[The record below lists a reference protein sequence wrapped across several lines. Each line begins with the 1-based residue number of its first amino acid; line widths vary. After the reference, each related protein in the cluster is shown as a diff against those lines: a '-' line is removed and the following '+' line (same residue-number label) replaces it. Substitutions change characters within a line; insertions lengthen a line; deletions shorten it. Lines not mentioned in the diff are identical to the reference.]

1 MPIRSA
7 GVTVTTQMVGTW
19 PDYPQ
24 IRSFQ
29 PAHGRFLTRA
39 DVEGMERVVV
49 LGNTIA
55 ERLFG
60 GAEQALGREVQVFR
74 ARFRVVGVME
84 PKGRDL
90 TGTDQDEQTFLPLST
105 YMRRAANQTWISGA
119 YLRLA
124 EGADVELA
132 REAARRIMR
141 QRHHLEGKKDDFS
154 VLTPADAMELRRE
167 ALDLVQTLGAITSVI
182 SFAVG
187 AMGILSIMV
196 LMVQARRMEIGI
208 RRAVGGSRG
217 QIIRQFLLG
226 GGHHGWHAAGCSAW
240 RPHMFWWRL
249 LCARV
254 AGFPYVFEPLF
265 TLATLGGLCGAGP
278 CGRSIPGQAGRQHRD
293 SGRAFGL
300 GRVSPQELAAPV
312 PTPGAYSPCAAPKGP
327 DPGAWRPA
335 CGAAGAG
342 SLRLQPPAASTT
354 GQGGDAPFAQAAAGR
369 PEVGASG
376 VRVGR
381 SERMSVDTG
390 RHFFVSSAWPMRAS
404 SCSSERAFPVP
415 PSIKAFEPLR
425 MVTTR
430 AAAHPHPP
438 RRCSAIGRQGSHT
451 TRQGGTTALPERCG
465 QGRAA

>member
-1 MPIRSA
+1 MLLDLKIALSSLSAHKLRALLAMLGVFLGALSFNGVQHVSEAMLKAAEAEADKLGPGLFAVVAGQVRFTHGGGGTRGQAVQRTFTVPDARALAAGVPGAVSLTPYLAGTMPIRA
-7 GVTVTTQMVGTW
+7 GGITVTTQMVGAW
-19 PDYPQ
+19 PAYTD

-29 PAHGRFLTRA
+29 PAHGRFITQA
-39 DVEGMERVVV
+39 DVDGMERVAV

-60 GAEQALGREVQVFR
+60 GAEQALGREVLVFR

-124 EGADVELA
+124 DGADVELA
-132 REAARRIMR
+132 KEAARRIMR

-217 QIIRQFLLG
+217 QIIRQFLLEAGIMAGTG
-226 GGHHGWHAAGCSAW
+226 GLFGVAASIV
-240 RPHMFWWRL
+240 L
-249 LCARV
+249 VEIVCAV

-265 TLATLGGLCGAGP
+265 TLATLAGSVVLGL
-278 CGRSIPGQAGRQHRD
+278 
-293 SGRAFGL
+293 
-300 GRVSPQELAAPV
+300 
-312 PTPGAYSPCAAPKGP
+312 
-327 DPGAWRPA
+327 
-335 CGAAGAG
+335 AAGAY
-342 SLRLQPPAASTT
+342 PAR
-354 GQGGDAPFAQAAAGR
+354 QAANI
-369 PEVGASG
+369 EILG
-376 VRVGR
+376 VL
-381 SERMSVDTG
+381 
-390 RHFFVSSAWPMRAS
+390 SA
-404 SCSSERAFPVP
+404 
-415 PSIKAFEPLR
+415 
-425 MVTTR
+425 
-430 AAAHPHPP
+430 
-438 RRCSAIGRQGSHT
+438 
-451 TRQGGTTALPERCG
+451 
-465 QGRAA
+465 